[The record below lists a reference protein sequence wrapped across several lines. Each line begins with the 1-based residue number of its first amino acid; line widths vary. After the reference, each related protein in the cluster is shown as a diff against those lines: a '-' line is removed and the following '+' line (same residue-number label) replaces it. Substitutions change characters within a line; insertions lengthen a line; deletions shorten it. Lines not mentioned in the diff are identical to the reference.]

1 MSQQPAITYEA
12 VPVSVVCSCGSPVV
26 RQSTPR
32 EYRVYRCH
40 ACKARIYVP
49 RRYATGS
56 AEELPA
62 EWKTSN
68 TIQETRR

>member
-1 MSQQPAITYEA
+1 MSQQPTITYEA
-12 VPVSVVCSCGSPVV
+12 VPVTVVCACGSPVV

-32 EYRVYRCH
+32 EYRVYQCH

-49 RRYATGS
+49 RRYATGT

-62 EWKTSN
+62 DWKATH
-68 TIQETRR
+68 TMQETRP